1 MSDPGEGERK
11 EGNVHILGGPGLVL
25 GSLCPAESSLTE
37 LPQGF
42 PSGAS
47 GKEPTCQC
55 RRHKSH
61 VFDPWV
67 GKIPWMPGTKAL
79 MSPHPFFMKSPFQL
93 RFFLS

>member
-55 RRHKSH
+55 RRHKRLRFH
-61 VFDPWV
+61 PWV
-67 GKIPWMPGTKAL
+67 GKIPWRRACNLFQCSCLEDPVDRGAWC
-79 MSPHPFFMKSPFQL
+79 SP
-93 RFFLS
+93 